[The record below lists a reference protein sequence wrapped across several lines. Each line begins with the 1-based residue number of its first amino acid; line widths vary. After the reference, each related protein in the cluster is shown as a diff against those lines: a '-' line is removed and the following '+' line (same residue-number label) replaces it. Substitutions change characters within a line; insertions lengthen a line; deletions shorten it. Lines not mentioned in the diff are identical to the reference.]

1 MGSTCAVAHQVDE
14 WRPDLIAKEAVA
26 KEQASCL
33 LYVFQPH
40 LTRALASLVE
50 VAYLAAQVSRQIYP
64 YRAQRMTTRLRSC
77 RPRLLIVVR
86 PSPLSSTARTDRK
99 SDTIA
104 EAASL
109 DAAYEWLEGLQ
120 LPNVYF
126 FEVLKDALH
135 YINDF
140 YSNISLPESPQSPS
154 HSSWRRARK
163 RLEGRAKPKS
173 YEKLIAAYQ
182 YSATYREITADLH
195 VDLYFGGATP
205 KKMQMTGTYPDCTS
219 WVVGRQGAKRDFALS
234 MAVQG
239 QCPRLYFHIS
249 RTGLWITDQME
260 AAFAIGS
267 GKEVFLCIECLH
279 DEDTSLHGVRSNNS
293 SGYSSLAS
301 TPDEIFQPPAGVT
314 TISSAS
320 TSSAPSRSG
329 SSSENEEVR
338 STEKLS
344 KSPVT
349 IPENDVIVK
358 VLSKHHRDL
367 LLPTS
372 DVFGLSPCAVKD
384 HNRSRSYLKSLI
396 EKSSEEHGKGFLL
409 DHPVESISDLIDL
422 L

>member
-1 MGSTCAVAHQVDE
+1 QVDE
-14 WRPDLIAKEAVA
+14 WRPELIAKEAVA

-50 VAYLAAQVSRQIYP
+50 VAYLAAQVSRQIHP
-64 YRAQRMTTRLRSC
+64 YRVHRMTTRRRSC
-77 RPRLLIVVR
+77 PRLLIIVR
-86 PSPLSSTARTDRK
+86 PSPL
-99 SDTIA
+99 

-126 FEVLKDALH
+126 FEVLSDALH

-140 YSNISLPESPQSPS
+140 YSNISLPKSPQSPS
-154 HSSWRRARK
+154 HSSWRRARR
-163 RLEGRAKPKS
+163 RLKGCAEPKVNYNLNS
-173 YEKLIAAYQ
+173 VSLERLIAAYQ
-182 YSATYREITADLH
+182 YSVTYREITVDLH
-195 VDLYFGGATP
+195 IDLYFGGATP

-219 WVVGRQGAKRDFALS
+219 WVVNRQGAKRDFALS
-234 MAVQG
+234 MAVQS
-239 QCPRLYFHIS
+239 QCSRLYFHIS

-301 TPDEIFQPPAGVT
+301 TPDDIFQPPAGVT

-329 SSSENEEVR
+329 FSSENEEVR
-338 STEKLS
+338 STEELS
-344 KSPVT
+344 KPPVT
-349 IPENDVIVK
+349 ILENDTIVK

-372 DVFGLSPCAVKD
+372 DVFGLPPCAVKD

-396 EKSSEEHGKGFLL
+396 EESSEEHGKGFLL